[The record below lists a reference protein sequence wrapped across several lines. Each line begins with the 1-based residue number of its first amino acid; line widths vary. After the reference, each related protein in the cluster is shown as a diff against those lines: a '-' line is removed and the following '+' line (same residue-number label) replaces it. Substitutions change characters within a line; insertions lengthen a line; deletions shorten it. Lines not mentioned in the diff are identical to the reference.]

1 MNPTHN
7 TDKAR
12 RYSATIAQEV
22 TALDRLMT
30 ADPETDAEQIAL
42 DLATLGLEHIDDTS
56 DALSTYLNETALEI
70 TYYHAVGHNDEN
82 LGLTRVVILRTCGGP
97 RCEITRDSNDGHQI
111 EITTYV
117 DNDSHTYR
125 ATAPY
130 LAAALDEIAIHQ

>member
-7 TDKAR
+7 TDEAR

-22 TALDRLMT
+22 TALDRLIT

-70 TYYHAVGHNDEN
+70 TYYQAAGHDDEP
-82 LGLTRVVILRTCGGP
+82 LTRVVILRTCGGP

-117 DNDSHTYR
+117 DNDNHTYR
-125 ATAPY
+125 ATAPD
-130 LAAALDEIAIHQ
+130 LAAALDEIAIYQ

>member
-7 TDKAR
+7 TDEAR

-22 TALDRLMT
+22 TALDRLIT

-70 TYYHAVGHNDEN
+70 TYYQAAGHDDEP
-82 LGLTRVVILRTCGGP
+82 LTRVVILRTCGGP

-130 LAAALDEIAIHQ
+130 LAAALDEIAICQ

>member
-7 TDKAR
+7 TDEAR

-22 TALDRLMT
+22 TALDRLIT

-70 TYYHAVGHNDEN
+70 TYYQAAGHDDEP
-82 LGLTRVVILRTCGGP
+82 LTRVVILRTCGGP

-111 EITTYV
+111 EITTYI

-130 LAAALDEIAIHQ
+130 LAAALDEIAIYQ